1 MAVFA
6 GKLETTRFLIEN
18 KADVN
23 IPDKVCSAPSPSK
36 HVLLLPLDVLAAN
49 LYLAVFVTILGTNML
64 G

>member
-1 MAVFA
+1 MAVSA
-6 GKLETTRFLIEN
+6 GKLETTRLLIEN

-23 IPDKVCSAPSPSK
+23 IPDKVCSAPSK

-49 LYLAVFVTILGTNML
+49 LYLAVFVTILGANML

>member
-1 MAVFA
+1 MAVSA
-6 GKLETTRFLIEN
+6 GKLDTTRFLIEN

-23 IPDKVCSAPSPSK
+23 IPDKVCSAPPPSK
-36 HVLLLPLDVLAAN
+36 HVLLPLDVLAAN